1 MTARWSYAQVVKE
14 LKGAQSTLARADAKH
29 RRPGDDWHDALT
41 AKARLAI
48 AEALR
53 SVRALRAGSRAKTRR
68 AA

>member
-1 MTARWSYAQVVKE
+1 MGYSWYRTDSAYHRHPKMLALKAE
-14 LKGAQSTLARADAKH
+14 LNQQLA
-29 RRPGDDWHDALT
+29 DALT

-53 SVRALRAGSRAKTRR
+53 AVRALRAGSVKAKQRR